1 MTTNT
6 KNILILI
13 LGSYRAPLVLVM
25 HVQILLTLKIQ
36 IHKTYWTPLKTWSMG
51 HTYTN
56 TTEELL
62 QIPHWLHV
70 QIHKHIATNTQNILL
85 LRSGS
90 YRTPFCPGP
99 WSGMYKFLWYIC
111 TNTENMLNLSLGEL
125 HVQIL
130 LTLKI
135 QIHKTLAIHMYKYR
149 KHVKPWI
156 GFLPNTLSPC
166 PWVSC
171 MYKYLRRYTC
181 LIAQQN
187 HSRSKVLCVP
197 YPQPIFHQY
206 LQLLLLTQKVLWL
219 TTIPC

>member
-1 MTTNT
+1 MHVQILDWLLVQTLVTLMHKYYWT
-6 KNILILI
+6 QIQKNILILI

-25 HVQILLTLKIQ
+25 HVQILLTLKIK

-111 TNTENMLNLSLGEL
+111 TNTENMLNLGLVSY
-125 HVQIL
+125 QI
-130 LTLKI
+130 
-135 QIHKTLAIHMYKYR
+135 
-149 KHVKPWI
+149 P
-156 GFLPNTLSPC
+156 
-166 PWVSC
+166 
-171 MYKYLRRYTC
+171 
-181 LIAQQN
+181 
-187 HSRSKVLCVP
+187 
-197 YPQPIFHQY
+197 
-206 LQLLLLTQKVLWL
+206 
-219 TTIPC
+219 